1 MCTNLTLEIDSNL
14 FLIVEWC
21 GDGISGKY
29 GLIRMVRQ

>member
-1 MCTNLTLEIDSNL
+1 MCTNVTLGIDRH
-14 FLIVEWC
+14 FVLIVEWC